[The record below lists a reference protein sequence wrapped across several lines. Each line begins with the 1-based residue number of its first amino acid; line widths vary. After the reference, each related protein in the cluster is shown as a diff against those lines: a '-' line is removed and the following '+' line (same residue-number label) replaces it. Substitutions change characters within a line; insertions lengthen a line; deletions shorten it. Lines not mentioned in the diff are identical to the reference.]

1 MSKIPKSFVMVL
13 RRRYRVYPIRQ
24 SSNWYAAYCENGKR
38 ERVSLGVHTRP
49 EAEVAVRTFDSA
61 PVEALE
67 EKPVLWADLQVAF
80 LNHKRS
86 TGKADKTITHYT
98 AALDA
103 FSRFLEKKCIM
114 AADQISLADLEG
126 YIAFRTGDEE
136 CDPKTAYTD
145 ALVIKGAFKW
155 AAKASRKMLKVN
167 PALDWETPEP
177 VKPKR
182 KAYTPEE
189 VTKLESG
196 VRPWLRPIVTTL
208 AWTGMRIDELI
219 NLRWKEDIDFAQRV
233 IHIRIQEGWKPKGRR
248 DRTVP
253 MHPKVEMALKQQHV
267 GQHVFTAVRG
277 GELGESYV
285 LKVLKRDQKKLK
297 LPDGDLHGFR
307 RFFATSMMRAG
318 VDAETV
324 RQWGGWKSLETMLRY
339 LADVEVKD
347 SVRAMDLAVKRL
359 VAS

>member
-1 MSKIPKSFVMVL
+1 MVL
-13 RRRYRVYPIRQ
+13 RRRYRVYFNPQ
-24 SSNWYAAYCENGKR
+24 GGSWYAAFSRGGKR
-38 ERVSLGVHTRP
+38 ERMTLGVRTRP
-49 EAEVAVRTFDSA
+49 EAEAAIKLLDC
-61 PVEALE
+61 PELEAAE
-67 EKPVLWADLQVAF
+67 EKPLAWGDLQTQF
-80 LNHKRS
+80 LDHKRS
-86 TGKADKTITHYT
+86 TGKAAKTITRYT

-103 FSRFLEKKCIM
+103 FSRFLKKKGIES
-114 AADQISLADLEG
+114 ADQISLADLEG
-126 YIAFRTGDEE
+126 YVAFRTGDEE

-189 VTKLESG
+189 VAKLETC
-196 VRPWLRPIVTTL
+196 VRSWLQPIITTL
-208 AWTGMRIDELI
+208 AWSGMRIGELI
-219 NLRWKEDIDFAQRV
+219 NLRWKDIDLNQRV
-233 IHIRIQEGWKPKGRR
+233 IHIRVQEEWKPKGRR

-253 MHPKVEMALKQQHV
+253 MHPKVEAALRQQRI
-267 GQHVFTAVRG
+267 GLNVFTGIRG
-277 GELGESYV
+277 GKIGESFV
-285 LKVLKRDQKKLK
+285 LKALKRDQEKLK

-347 SVRAMDLAVKRL
+347 SVRAMDSAVKRL